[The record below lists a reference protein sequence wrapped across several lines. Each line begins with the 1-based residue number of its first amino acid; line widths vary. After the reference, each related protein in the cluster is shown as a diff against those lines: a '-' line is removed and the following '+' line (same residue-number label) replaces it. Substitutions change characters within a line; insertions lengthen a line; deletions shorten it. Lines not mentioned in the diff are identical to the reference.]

1 MPSSASIRLIDPPE
15 DAGRTTASL
24 FASLASRLI
33 ALHYTSGV
41 SVIGSTMAGLAEA
54 GREISKTA
62 EGARIRRALEASA
75 VKENGELLWNAL
87 RVTGW
92 TEGMPAAPLLDHIRN
107 DLALLLAPDLAET
120 IENVPAPLETK
131 VHRSSTLP
139 ASINFID
146 SLMGL
151 WIHSREILQSIE
163 ALAESGPD
171 QNPIEPGDSVHT
183 GPILR

>member
-1 MPSSASIRLIDPPE
+1 MPDRANIRLIDPPE

-33 ALHYTSGV
+33 TLHYTSGV
-41 SVIGSTMAGLAEA
+41 SVIGSTLAGLAEA

-75 VKENGELLWNAL
+75 VKDNGELLWSAL

-92 TEGMPAAPLLDHIRN
+92 TEGMPAAPVLDHIRN
-107 DLALLLAPDLAET
+107 DLALLLADDLAET
-120 IENVPAPLETK
+120 IENVPAPLENK
-131 VHRSSTLP
+131 VHRSKTVP
-139 ASINFID
+139 AAITFID
-146 SLMGL
+146 TLMGL
-151 WIHSREILQSIE
+151 WIHSREIVQSVE
-163 ALAESGPD
+163 ALARSAPEAD
-171 QNPIEPGDSVHT
+171 TVEPGDAVHR

>member
-1 MPSSASIRLIDPPE
+1 MPDTASIRLIDPPE

-33 ALHYTSGV
+33 TLHYTSGV
-41 SVIGSTMAGLAEA
+41 SVIGSTLAGLAEA

-75 VKENGELLWNAL
+75 IKENGDLLWNAL

-92 TEGMPAAPLLDHIRN
+92 TEGMPAAPVLDHIRN
-107 DLALLLAPDLAET
+107 DLALLLADDLAET
-120 IENVPAPLETK
+120 IENVPAPLENK
-131 VHRSSTLP
+131 VRQSGNVP
-139 ASINFID
+139 ANINFID
-146 SLMGL
+146 TLMGL
-151 WIHSREILQSIE
+151 WIHSREIVQSVE
-163 ALAESGPD
+163 AMARLAPD
-171 QNPIEPGDSVHT
+171 IDAVEPGDAVHS